1 MSFSAHM
8 FASVAE
14 ERWFNLNG
22 IRMSEGGWF
31 NDNFRLEEITA
42 QKIILSY
49 KGYQFSL
56 NALTDW

>member
-14 ERWFNLNG
+14 ERWINLNG

-31 NDNFRLEEITA
+31 NDNFRLEDSGA
-42 QKIILSY
+42 Y
-49 KGYQFSL
+49 F
-56 NALTDW
+56 N